1 MILANRAILAS
12 LLVQFVNIDAFIRGT
27 YAEAILHRY
36 D

>member
-12 LLVQFVNIDAFIRGT
+12 LLAQFVNMDTFIRVT
-27 YAEAILHRY
+27 YAEAMLRRY